1 MKLTTEE
8 QTRYH
13 QLKQKCKSAWIDFA
27 TAILEIRER
36 RLYLVEHQTFEA
48 FCSAEL
54 NLTRDAAYKLI
65 SGSKVVKNLN
75 VDNCIHLPKS
85 ESQARPLS
93 KLEPELQRETWAEV
107 IEENEP
113 EKITARI
120 IAEKVETKKELNQAV
135 KEVKRENQPDTIFV
149 PLPLTEKEILK
160 KAKEIQK
167 ERTMAHVSHNSGNN
181 EWYTPTKFIESAR
194 LVMGS
199 IDLDPASSEI
209 ANKTVKAKKYYTQQD
224 DGLSKKWAGNIWLN
238 PPYSKDLINGFIDKV
253 ATQKGINNI
262 CVLVNNAT
270 ETAWGQ
276 KLLNLASCVCLIKTR
291 IKFLDHTGAPAKSPL
306 QGQMVIFKGQNI
318 AAFITEFSKH
328 GICLRK

>member
-1 MKLTTEE
+1 MQLTTEE
-8 QTRYH
+8 TSRYY

-36 RLYLVEHQTFEA
+36 RLYLVEHSTFED
-48 FCSAEL
+48 FCAKEL
-54 NLTRDAAYKLI
+54 SYSGRHIHRLI
-65 SGSKVVKNLN
+65 SSASVIENLKLTHGSV
-75 VDNCIHLPKS
+75 PPQT
-85 ESQARPLS
+85 ERQTRPLT
-93 KLEPELQRETWAEV
+93 KLEPELQREAWAEV

-149 PLPLTEKEILK
+149 PQPLTEKEILK
-160 KAKEIQK
+160 RAREIEKQNK
-167 ERTMAHVSHNSGNN
+167 TVHLTQNSGNN

-224 DGLSKKWAGNIWLN
+224 NGLSKKWAGNVWLN

-276 KLLNLASCVCLIKTR
+276 KLLNLASCICLIKTR
-291 IKFLDHTGAPAKSPL
+291 IKFLDYTGTPAKSPL
-306 QGQMVIFKGQNI
+306 QGQMVVFKGKNT

-328 GICLRK
+328 GVCLKK